1 VNGGTFSCH
10 LFMTPGVCKYKCR
23 RRSSIRARPF
33 LTDID
38 VIQPSRSHTE
48 RLGGTAIRGSC
59 LHILKLVFG
68 WIRKFFR
75 GVVALKHFVIKRNV
89 GFGQN

>member
-10 LFMTPGVCKYKCR
+10 LFMTPGVCKYKCS

-38 VIQPSRSHTE
+38 VIQLSRSHTE
-48 RLGGTAIRGSC
+48 RLGGTEIRVLC
-59 LHILKLVFG
+59 LHILKLLYWLDKKDFSS
-68 WIRKFFR
+68 RDCFKTF
-75 GVVALKHFVIKRNV
+75 
-89 GFGQN
+89 